1 MPSRQSILR
10 LTQFPPDPNG
20 HGACR
25 RTLQLQEMC
34 VGAGFNVV
42 DISLS
47 PSPVSRLARY
57 LRSTRWYGLGKRRI
71 SHLHYGPGLVGTY
84 DYALRQAFSQFEGA
98 RVVIWERTFDRL
110 LPAIAREHGYRVIAL
125 PHNLETL
132 CSPKSEVKYGAPPEF
147 DDEVARL
154 GEADACFTIA
164 REEQWL
170 LANLG
175 VPSTY
180 LPYFPPTEVAIP
192 LRRIRAARSQVQPKR
207 QVLVLGNALHPP
219 TAEGMTH
226 AIRELTSALPE
237 GWRIIVAGFGSEGL
251 RETTRSSLVEIRGG
265 ISTAALEDLMKEAS
279 VLVANQ
285 TRGAGALTRIPEAL
299 MAGIPVLA
307 NAVAARS
314 AHDLSGVYV
323 YQNTAELGSLI
334 KNGLP
339 TPPEPMN
346 PASGTTRFQTTLC
359 ESATKSD

>member
-34 VGAGFNVV
+34 EEAGFDVV

-47 PSPVSRLARY
+47 PAPVSRLARY
-57 LRSTRWYGLGKRRI
+57 LRSSRWYGLGKRPI
-71 SHLHYGPGLVGTY
+71 SHLHYGPGLVGAY

-110 LPAIAREHGYRVIAL
+110 LPAIAREYSYRVIAL

-132 CSPKSEVKYGAPPEF
+132 CLPKSDAIQGVAPEF
-147 DDEVARL
+147 NDEVARL

-170 LANLG
+170 LANFG

-180 LPYFPPTEVAIP
+180 LPYFPPTEVAVP
-192 LRRIRAARSQVQPKR
+192 LRRIRAARSLVPPSG

-219 TAEGMTH
+219 TAEGMTV
-226 AIRELTSALPE
+226 AIRELKATLPK
-237 GWRIIVAGFGSEGL
+237 GSRIVVAGFGSEAL
-251 RETTRSSLVEIRGG
+251 RELTNSPAIEIRGW
-265 ISTAALEDLMKEAS
+265 SSPTALEALLIETS
-279 VLVANQ
+279 VFMANQ

-299 MAGIPVLA
+299 LAGIPVLA

-314 AHDLSGVYV
+314 AQDLPGVYV
-323 YQNTAELGSLI
+323 YQTTAELESLLR
-334 KNGLP
+334 NGLP
-339 TPPEPMN
+339 TPPEPMR
-346 PASGTTRFQTTLC
+346 PASATTRFQTVLC
-359 ESATKSD
+359 EFAAKP